1 MNTAAITIKGKPY
14 IQVAG
19 RVSLAHEDEGFSMIS
34 SDAFELANR
43 YFVRVTITVKDK
55 QYIGTSEVKFTDKG
69 GTADGD
75 SPVECAETSAL
86 GRALGYAG
94 YGSVES
100 IASADEVL
108 RNEQQHTVSDAD
120 ELKAIM
126 AACKS
131 IGIAKDT
138 ASWQDWKLSVLHYQ
152 VANKL
157 LKHGEIVQ
165 LREALE
171 EHKQAFIA
179 GAA

>member
-1 MNTAAITIKGKPY
+1 MNTAVITIKGKPY

-55 QYIGTSEVKFTDKG
+55 QYIGTSEVKFTAKA

-100 IASADEVL
+100 IASADEIL
-108 RNEQQHTVSDAD
+108 RNEQQRAHYRAMAAFKREVKATGIAANAD
-120 ELKAIM
+120 EYALWKRAIL
-126 AACKS
+126 
-131 IGIAKDT
+131 GEDVKD
-138 ASWQDWKLSVLHYQ
+138 S
-152 VANKL
+152 
-157 LKHGEIVQ
+157 Q
-165 LREALE
+165 LTPEQF
-171 EHKQAFIA
+171 QA
-179 GAA
+179 